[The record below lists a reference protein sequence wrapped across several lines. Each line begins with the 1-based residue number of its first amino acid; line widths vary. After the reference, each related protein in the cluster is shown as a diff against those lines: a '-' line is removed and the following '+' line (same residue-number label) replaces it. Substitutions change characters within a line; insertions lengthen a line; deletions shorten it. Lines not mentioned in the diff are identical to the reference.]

1 MACYMIGYD
10 LNSPGQD
17 YIELVEAI
25 EHLGTKSWQCLN
37 AAWLVVTDK
46 TAVEI
51 RDELKLYV
59 DRNDELLIA
68 ELSGHAA
75 WRGGDRDFS
84 EGLKDVFDSLNV

>member
-1 MACYMIGYD
+1 MACFMIGYD

-17 YIELVEAI
+17 YIALVEAI

-51 RDELKLYV
+51 RDELKTYV
-59 DRNDELLIA
+59 DQSDELLIA
-68 ELSGHAA
+68 ELSGDAA
-75 WRGGDRDFS
+75 WRGGDRNFS
-84 EGLKDVFDSLNV
+84 EGLKSVFGSLRV

>member
-1 MACYMIGYD
+1 MACFMIGYD

-17 YIELVEAI
+17 YIALIEAI

-51 RDELKLYV
+51 RDELKTYV
-59 DRNDELLIA
+59 DQSDELLIA
-68 ELSGHAA
+68 ELSGDAA
-75 WRGGDRDFS
+75 WRGGDRNFS
-84 EGLKDVFDSLNV
+84 EGLKSVFGSLRV